1 MRRKASR
8 VFVYLC
14 LPCLALC
21 LALIA
26 QAKNARN
33 FAGTYRIIKATE
45 QAESVEVRLSL
56 QVINHSEADVTG
68 ATISLRS
75 SLRHSPEPTE
85 AWEKEAAPFKDVALN
100 VNEHKRVAP
109 LEGTFT
115 VPAEEYKRWQK
126 GFGPNFVI
134 DYEDASGKARHEEI
148 ELSRMP

>member
-8 VFVYLC
+8 LFVYSC

-21 LALIA
+21 LALVA

-33 FAGTYRIIKATE
+33 FAGTYRIVKATE
-45 QAESVEVRLSL
+45 QGENMEVRLSL
-56 QVINHSEADVTG
+56 QVINHSEADITG

-75 SLRHSPEPTE
+75 SPTRSRMPTE
-85 AWEKEAAPFKDVALN
+85 TWEKEAIPFKDVALN

-115 VPAEEYKRWQK
+115 IPAKEYKRWQK

>member
-8 VFVYLC
+8 LFVYSC

-21 LALIA
+21 LALVV

-33 FAGTYRIIKATE
+33 FAGTYRIVKATE
-45 QAESVEVRLSL
+45 QGENMEARLSL
-56 QVINHSEADVTG
+56 QVINHSETDITG

-75 SLRHSPEPTE
+75 SLTRSRMPTE
-85 AWEKEAAPFKDVALN
+85 TWEKEAIPFKDVALN

-115 VPAEEYKRWQK
+115 VPAEEYKRGQK
-126 GFGPNFVI
+126 GFGPKFVI